1 MSVVLHIYKL
11 ISLDE
16 TPVEK
21 YLTDLL
27 IRHLERI
34 CMNYKMFRAIN
45 RLAGRNSTLDT
56 FMIFIS
62 QKTRFLYIFLL
73 ALMWFRNN
81 SYKKIILFAGL
92 SVGFALFINCFIQLF
107 YFKPRPFVIHRVR
120 LLIPL
125 KNNSSF
131 PSKHTVLAFALAS
144 SVLLRERLFGS
155 IMWFLAILTG
165 FSRIWL
171 GHNYPFDIIGILTSI
186 AIGNATYIFNSF
198 VTWIINVLG
207 IQKKRFFSH

>member
-1 MSVVLHIYKL
+1 
-11 ISLDE
+11 
-16 TPVEK
+16 
-21 YLTDLL
+21 
-27 IRHLERI
+27 
-34 CMNYKMFRAIN
+34 
-45 RLAGRNSTLDT
+45 
-56 FMIFIS
+56 
-62 QKTRFLYIFLL
+62 
-73 ALMWFRNN
+73 MWFRNN

-107 YFKPRPFVIHRVR
+107 YFKPHPFVIHRVR
-120 LLIPL
+120 LLIPS

-165 FSRIWL
+165 FSR
-171 GHNYPFDIIGILTSI
+171 NPFDIIGILTSI

>member
-1 MSVVLHIYKL
+1 
-11 ISLDE
+11 
-16 TPVEK
+16 
-21 YLTDLL
+21 
-27 IRHLERI
+27 
-34 CMNYKMFRAIN
+34 
-45 RLAGRNSTLDT
+45 
-56 FMIFIS
+56 MIFIS

-81 SYKKIILFAGL
+81 SYKKIILFAGV
-92 SVGFALFINCFIQLF
+92 SVGFALFINRFTQLF

-120 LLIPL
+120 LLIPSQ
-125 KNNSSF
+125 NNSSF
-131 PSKHTVLAFALAS
+131 PSKHKVLAFALAS

-171 GHNYPFDIIGILTSI
+171 GHHYPFDIIGSAFIGILTSI